1 MMPMAFTA
9 SAEVYDRFIG
19 RYVRP
24 LAPRFADFAGIT
36 TGPVLDV
43 GCGPG
48 VLCAV
53 LAERVGATNVAAVET
68 WEPHVVACRARVPGA
83 DVRLGRFDRLPF
95 ADGAFAAALSQLMLP
110 FVNDPTRVAAEM
122 RRVVR
127 PGGVVAASTF
137 AAEGFAPTHA
147 FWEAARQIDPE
158 TPDQE
163 HPPFSHQGE
172 IVELWEGA
180 GVVEIEGETIEIEAR
195 YANFDDY
202 WAPFVAGIGPAA
214 EYLRAQP
221 VPRRETIR
229 EACFEMLGNRNVGF
243 TLRAQVLAVKGRVK

>member
-1 MMPMAFTA
+1 MAFTA
-9 SAEVYDRFIG
+9 SAEAYDRFIG
-19 RYVRP
+19 RYARP

-48 VLCAV
+48 VLSAA
-53 LAERVGATNVAAVET
+53 LAERVGPTHVAAVET
-68 WEPHVVACRARVPGA
+68 WEPHVVACRARVHGA
-83 DVRLGRFDRLPF
+83 DVRLAPLERLPF

-110 FVNDPTRVAAEM
+110 FLSDAPRVAAEM

-127 PGGVVAASTF
+127 PGGVVAACAF
-137 AAEGFAPTHA
+137 AAQGFAPTHA

-158 TPDQE
+158 TPDEE
-163 HPPFSHQGE
+163 HPPLSRQEE
-172 IVELWEGA
+172 IVSLWESA
-180 GVVEIEGETIEIEAR
+180 GLAEIESETIEIEAR
-195 YANFDDY
+195 YASFDDY

-214 EYLRAQP
+214 EYLRTQP

-229 EACFEMLGNRNVGF
+229 EACFELLGNRNVGF
-243 TLRAQVLAVKGRVK
+243 TLRSRVLAVKGRVR